1 MMSEEQ
7 QNRIADLFLKHLQ
20 GRLTENEN
28 EELQKI
34 LASSKSARISF
45 DTISDPEKLTNL
57 IAIRNIENKKD
68 RKAIK
73 EWIINQIDTKTDK

>member
-45 DTISDPEKLTNL
+45 DTISDPEKLTNPV
-57 IAIRNIENKKD
+57 AKRNIENKKD

-73 EWIINQIDTKTDK
+73 EWIINQIDSRANR

>member
-45 DTISDPEKLTNL
+45 ETISDPEKLTYMV
-57 IAIRNIENKKD
+57 AKRDYENKKD

-73 EWIINQIDTKTDK
+73 EWIINQIEARADK